1 VDEHG
6 KVDDEVSII
15 SSEVRELPT
24 GIVLPSNSL
33 SKTAGMMRKDTRP
46 PLAIWLAKA
55 GMQSRGHLSE
65 KDVSD

>member
-24 GIVLPSNSL
+24 GTVLPFNSS
-33 SKTAGMMRKDTRP
+33 SKTAGMTRKDTRLP
-46 PLAIWLAKA
+46 PAIWLAKA
-55 GMQSRGHLSE
+55 GMQSRGHLSGE
-65 KDVSD
+65 RHI